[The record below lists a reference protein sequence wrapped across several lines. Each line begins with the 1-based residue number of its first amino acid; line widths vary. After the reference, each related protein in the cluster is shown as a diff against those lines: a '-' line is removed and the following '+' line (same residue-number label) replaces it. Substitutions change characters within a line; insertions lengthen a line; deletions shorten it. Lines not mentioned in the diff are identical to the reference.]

1 MVYNNRVVQ
10 NMRLKIMSI
19 TEILQSGLAD
29 IPIVNLVDI
38 FNGGYYT
45 DDKTIRVELNN
56 DNELLIT
63 DLTTNK
69 EYITDSLS
77 ITNLY

>member
-1 MVYNNRVVQ
+1 
-10 NMRLKIMSI
+10 MSI

-69 EYITDSLS
+69 EYITDFLS